1 MLNLSPFQYEN
12 HTIRAQTGEAGEPW
26 FNANDVCGALEMG
39 NARQALESHVDKDD
53 VQKLDTIDS
62 LGRVQQTNHVNES
75 GMYALIMGSTKPE
88 AKKFKRWVTSEV
100 LPSIRKTGQY
110 VAQSVAQATPL
121 DALKL
126 ALTSAQMTSDILNLQ
141 GSARLGVVREAHILA
156 GASHLLP
163 MIPVYAIDAPRNA
176 DGTLINSSPSSE
188 TTASLSTLLKVH
200 KSSLSAVAANKRLQS
215 LGLLE
220 QRTRPSTRG
229 DEIRKYWAVATA
241 GLKFGKNITSPTNP
255 REVQPHWYESSGAEL
270 VRLLEGQPY

>member
-1 MLNLSPFQYEN
+1 MSNVTPFTFN
-12 HTIRAQTGEAGEPW
+12 GLDVRTVTLPDGEPG
-26 FNANDVCGALEMG
+26 FVGKDVATLLGYADPTNALKQHCRGVAIHHPLQTAGG
-39 NARQALESHVDKDD
+39 
-53 VQKLDTIDS
+53 
-62 LGRVQQTNHVNES
+62 VQQARVLRES
-75 GMYALIMGSTKPE
+75 DVMRLIVSSRLPQAE
-88 AKKFKRWVTSEV
+88 AFEKWVFEEV

-176 DGTLINSSPSSE
+176 DGTLINGSPSSE

-200 KSSLSAVAANKRLQS
+200 KSSLSAVAANKRLQG

-270 VRLLEGQPY
+270 IRLLEGQPY